1 MIKTPEEI
9 IDYWNQK
16 TPTPHLDEQLPTIIR
31 FDGYHVTRDNKYD
44 LFIGGFTAKLH
55 QSVVRVFSQYNN
67 IEVFSVL
74 DESSVIMHN
83 TKDIAER
90 FESPNMVYIA
100 SYFTQLVSRNMSNFH
115 NGIILGTN
123 IYQTDATAQYLND
136 RKELE
141 RYTACVYYHKR
152 ILKDNL
158 YTILDYKE
166 LENRTEMVVKP
177 DFFDGL
183 YYSNCY

>member
-1 MIKTPEEI
+1 MPAS
-9 IDYWNQK
+9 Y
-16 TPTPHLDEQLPTIIR
+16 LDERLPIIIR

-44 LFIGGFTAKLH
+44 LFVGGFTAKLH
-55 QSVVRVFSQYNN
+55 QSAVRVFSQYNN

-74 DESSVIMHN
+74 DESSVIIHN
-83 TKDIAER
+83 TKDITKR

-123 IYQTDATAQYLND
+123 IYQTKDTVKYLDD

-152 ILKDNL
+152 VLKDNL
-158 YTILDYKE
+158 YATLDRNE
-166 LENRTEMVVKP
+166 LEDRTEMIVKP

-183 YYSNCY
+183 YYSNCH